1 MNAIALK
8 WGNSLGLRLPAFVA
22 KKLGITAGSIL
33 NFNLMDDTI
42 VISKHK
48 ETLGSL
54 LDQIDETMLHKEQL
68 TDDEPR
74 GHEVW

>member
-8 WGNSLGLRLPAFVA
+8 WGNSLGFRLPAFVA

-33 NFNLMDDTI
+33 SLDLMGNTI
-42 VISKHK
+42 MISKHK
-48 ETLGSL
+48 ETLESL
-54 LDQIDETMLHKEQL
+54 LDRIDNTMLHKEQL

-74 GHEVW
+74 GHEAW